1 MCTYVLYVLHSVVN
15 TTLVLILQN
24 VQLQQE
30 NAELR
35 QNLQSVQEQAEAV
48 QQAIRDRDEAIA
60 KWEADSFF
68 SIFFNANH

>member
-1 MCTYVLYVLHSVVN
+1 MSFFYSDLN
-15 TTLVLILQN
+15 TRVFLLQN

-35 QNLQSVQEQAEAV
+35 QKLQSVQGQGEVV

-60 KWEADSFF
+60 K
-68 SIFFNANH
+68 